1 MDSSMGTRH
10 FLINDWLTKMNY
22 GAGTIQAPKSI
33 AKTEEN
39 VYETSVEP
47 VEVEHKSRRQQVIT
61 AHWVDD

>member
-1 MDSSMGTRH
+1 
-10 FLINDWLTKMNY
+10 MNY

-47 VEVEHKSRRQQVIT
+47 VEVEHKSPAT
-61 AHWVDD
+61 AGNHGALGG